1 MKCIICGHDDTESYF
16 DDPRT
21 KGMIAEIHA
30 KHERCFDLTVAATQA
45 LFEMRNSAKHL
56 DVHLDSYFEA
66 INALKKLLEAK
77 P

>member
-1 MKCIICGHDDTESYF
+1 MRCMVCGTDDTEPLLN
-16 DDPRT
+16 DPRV
-21 KGMIAEIHA
+21 KDMLAEIDRLRE
-30 KHERCFDLTVAATQA
+30 KCCKITEVSTQA

-56 DVHLDSYFEA
+56 DVHLDSYFDA